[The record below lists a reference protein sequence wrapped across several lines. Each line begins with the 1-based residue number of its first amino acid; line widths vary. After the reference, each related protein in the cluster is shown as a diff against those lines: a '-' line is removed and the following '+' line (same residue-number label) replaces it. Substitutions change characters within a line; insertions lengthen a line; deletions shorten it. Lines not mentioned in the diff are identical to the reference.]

1 MPFPHNFLLFLVSSD
16 YLFNKKEALLELL
29 FMLPVSTSLEAYALR
44 LVVTLYI
51 YSHVHPLHSLFLPV
65 KQVKETDEQ
74 IKALKE
80 DSDKLKEEIRAYFG
94 DAEKLTYFG
103 DTVATYKNSV
113 RRTFDKTMLFVAHP
127 ELIDEQEKFT
137 KESETRTLLIK
148 LK

>member
-1 MPFPHNFLLFLVSSD
+1 MHQRFKNSAVANEKCINL
-16 YLFNKKEALLELL
+16 
-29 FMLPVSTSLEAYALR
+29 
-44 LVVTLYI
+44 I
-51 YSHVHPLHSLFLPV
+51 

-113 RRTFDKTMLFVAHP
+113 RITFDKTMLFAAHP
-127 ELIDEQEKFT
+127 ELIEEQEKYT
-137 KESETRTLLIK
+137 KGIETRTLLIK